1 MRMLYRSASFII
13 SLFMGDSLVFFDAYF
28 EINEPMKFGLNKPT
42 SKMTSGVCGSPDDN
56 SSGFMVLF

>member
-1 MRMLYRSASFII
+1 
-13 SLFMGDSLVFFDAYF
+13 MGDSLVFFDAYF